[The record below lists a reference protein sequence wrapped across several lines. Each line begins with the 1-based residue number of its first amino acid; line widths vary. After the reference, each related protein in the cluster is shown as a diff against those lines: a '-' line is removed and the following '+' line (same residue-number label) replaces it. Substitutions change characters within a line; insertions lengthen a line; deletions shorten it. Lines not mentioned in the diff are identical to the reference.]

1 MHNTYSVAELS
12 EIFDLK
18 YSTLARNLVRAKLQ
32 RYPRTSRTG
41 KFNVYE
47 VGEALFG
54 FDKSETDEY
63 VKEWRNKQHE

>member
-12 EIFDLK
+12 EIFGLK
-18 YSTLARNLVRAKLQ
+18 YTTLSRNLARTNLQ

-41 KFNVYE
+41 NYNVYE

-54 FDKSETDEY
+54 LDKAETDEY
-63 VKEWRNKQHE
+63 VKEWRDKQHD